1 MAPLLALRSVS
12 KAFGSLRVIDDLSVS
27 VEPGEALGVIGPNG
41 AGKTTAL
48 NLLIGRLR
56 PERGAVVFAERDV
69 TMTPPHARCRA
80 GIALTHQIPH
90 PFEALTVFENVLVGG
105 IFGGGRAERLA
116 SAPALAALALAGLA
130 GRANTRAGT
139 LTLLERKRLELARA
153 LATAPRVLLLDEI
166 AGGLGGHPAHDLV
179 ARGVVMVPEG
189 RRIFPSLTV
198 EENLRVGAYRGRSG
212 PWTLARVYELFPV
225 LAERRGQP
233 GPNLSGG
240 EQQMLAIGRGLMAN
254 PRLLLVD
261 EISLGLAP
269 IVVRGLYRVLRTIA
283 AEGTTTLVVDQDVSQ
298 VMELARRVYCFRKG
312 SVSLEGPPAELTRDR
327 LSAAYFGV

>member
-12 KAFGSLRVIDDLSVS
+12 KTFGSLRVIDDLSVS

-69 TMTPPHARCRA
+69 TTTPPHARCRA

-105 IFGGGRAERLA
+105 IFGGGRAERSA
-116 SAPALAALALAGLA
+116 HAPALAALALTGLA
-130 GRANTRAGT
+130 DRANTRAGA

-166 AGGLGGHPAHDLV
+166 AGGLGEPEVLELV
-179 ARGVVMVPEG
+179 EVIRRVHREGVAIVWIEHIVHALRSVVG
-189 RRIFPSLTV
+189 R
-198 EENLRVGAYRGRSG
+198 
-212 PWTLARVYELFPV
+212 LAVI
-225 LAERRGQP
+225 AAG
-233 GPNLSGG
+233 
-240 EQQMLAIGRGLMAN
+240 
-254 PRLLLVD
+254 RLL
-261 EISLGLAP
+261 
-269 IVVRGLYRVLRTIA
+269 T
-283 AEGTTTLVVDQDVSQ
+283 
-298 VMELARRVYCFRKG
+298 
-312 SVSLEGPPAELTRDR
+312 EGPPDEVMRSPEVQRVYLGID
-327 LSAAYFGV
+327 VP